1 MRSCQAPH
9 FWKFGWR
16 LRLSAAG
23 VHTMGE
29 GFFGKSSN
37 LEKWKYCTCEGVYF
51 LIELSSEV
59 AIFLKKQIFLTI
71 WKNAKGKRF
80 RKTASCVN
88 QNMIPR
94 TRRESK
100 NVATFRRNI
109 NNTNTNNANVINLK
123 VEVLSWKLL
132 LTVSIQNQW

>member
-1 MRSCQAPH
+1 
-9 FWKFGWR
+9 
-16 LRLSAAG
+16 
-23 VHTMGE
+23 
-29 GFFGKSSN
+29 
-37 LEKWKYCTCEGVYF
+37 
-51 LIELSSEV
+51 
-59 AIFLKKQIFLTI
+59 
-71 WKNAKGKRF
+71 
-80 RKTASCVN
+80 
-88 QNMIPR
+88 MIPR

>member
-1 MRSCQAPH
+1 MKILHLWRSLFSDRTKFRSSH
-9 FWKFGWR
+9 FLK
-16 LRLSAAG
+16 
-23 VHTMGE
+23 
-29 GFFGKSSN
+29 
-37 LEKWKYCTCEGVYF
+37 
-51 LIELSSEV
+51 
-59 AIFLKKQIFLTI
+59 KKQIFLTI

-80 RKTASCVN
+80 RKTVSCVN

>member
-1 MRSCQAPH
+1 MKILHLWRSLFSDRTKFRSSH
-9 FWKFGWR
+9 FFKKTNFPD
-16 LRLSAAG
+16 
-23 VHTMGE
+23 
-29 GFFGKSSN
+29 N
-37 LEKWKYCTCEGVYF
+37 
-51 LIELSSEV
+51 
-59 AIFLKKQIFLTI
+59 LKKCKRKTI
-71 WKNAKGKRF
+71 P
-80 RKTASCVN
+80 TASCVN